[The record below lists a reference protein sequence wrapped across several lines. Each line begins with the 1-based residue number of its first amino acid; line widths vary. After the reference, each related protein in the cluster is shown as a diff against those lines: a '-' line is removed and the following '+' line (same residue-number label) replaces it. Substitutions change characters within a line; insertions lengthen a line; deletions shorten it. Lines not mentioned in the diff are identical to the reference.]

1 MIMTLRGWQSAIKLT
16 SEWKCWNAIA
26 SIACLPHARYLQIL
40 EKTGATV
47 MSTSFQILWKTTSF
61 SSTQKH
67 IQMTKR
73 EEKKSILFPSRQ
85 SKSRNEPTVCTLCT
99 NVHLQIPLS
108 VEGIWRLLNGNCV
121 SRMCDCECNKGVL
134 SFCCACG
141 LWVSYPLRSSL
152 SSAATLRSSASIS
165 SSSCRL
171 KNSCTSLES
180 VHL

>member
-1 MIMTLRGWQSAIKLT
+1 MIVTLRGWQSAIKLT

-47 MSTSFQILWKTTSF
+47 MSTSF

-67 IQMTKR
+67 IQMTKG

-85 SKSRNEPTVCTLCT
+85 SKSRNEPTVCTLWT

-108 VEGIWRLLNGNCV
+108 AEGIWRLLNGNCV
-121 SRMCDCECNKGVL
+121 SWMCDCECNKGVL
-134 SFCCACG
+134 SFCCACV

-171 KNSCTSLES
+171 KKSCTSMES

>member
-1 MIMTLRGWQSAIKLT
+1 MIVTLRGWQSAIKLT

-47 MSTSFQILWKTTSF
+47 MNTSFQILWENYVFFFNTKTHPNDQKRRQKEYSF
-61 SSTQKH
+61 SLS
-67 IQMTKR
+67 
-73 EEKKSILFPSRQ
+73 Q

>member
-1 MIMTLRGWQSAIKLT
+1 MLLHLSPVYLT
-16 SEWKCWNAIA
+16 HVIY
-26 SIACLPHARYLQIL
+26 RYSRRQ
-40 EKTGATV
+40 GQRWWAQAFRF
-47 MSTSFQILWKTTSF
+47 SGKTTSF

-73 EEKKSILFPSRQ
+73 EEKKKSILFPSRQ

-134 SFCCACG
+134 SFCCACE

>member
-1 MIMTLRGWQSAIKLT
+1 MKVL
-16 SEWKCWNAIA
+16 KCYCIYR
-26 SIACLPHARYLQIL
+26 L
-40 EKTGATV
+40 
-47 MSTSFQILWKTTSF
+47 STSRTLFTDTREDRGNGDEHKLSDSLGKLRLFLQHKNTS
-61 SSTQKH
+61 KWP
-67 IQMTKR
+67 K
-73 EEKKSILFPSRQ
+73 EKKKKSILFPSRQ